1 MNAKELHR
9 LLTITAFT
17 IGYVLI
23 DELTATEQNAVGNFF
38 MLIGQTLSTNSS
50 FNFNVDWNNATN
62 GTSVNKIDEKELLNK
77 VKDILNKKIKKTKK
91 NNLEPAVV
99 VFSNVASLQMD
110 QILSKLKNNSTL
122 CLKAVV
128 TATNYNWTFEKLV
141 LHLLEEYQKNK

>member
-62 GTSVNKIDEKELLNK
+62 GTSINKIDEKELLNK
-77 VKDILNKKIKKTKK
+77 VKEI
-91 NNLEPAVV
+91 
-99 VFSNVASLQMD
+99 F
-110 QILSKLKNNSTL
+110 NNSINNI
-122 CLKAVV
+122 K
-128 TATNYNWTFEKLV
+128 
-141 LHLLEEYQKNK
+141 

>member
-1 MNAKELHR
+1 MNAKELNR

-77 VKDILNKKIKKTKK
+77 VKDI
-91 NNLEPAVV
+91 
-99 VFSNVASLQMD
+99 F
-110 QILSKLKNNSTL
+110 NNSINNI
-122 CLKAVV
+122 K
-128 TATNYNWTFEKLV
+128 
-141 LHLLEEYQKNK
+141 

>member
-62 GTSVNKIDEKELLNK
+62 GTSVNKIDEKELLHK
-77 VKDILNKKIKKTKK
+77 VKDI
-91 NNLEPAVV
+91 
-99 VFSNVASLQMD
+99 F
-110 QILSKLKNNSTL
+110 NNSINNI
-122 CLKAVV
+122 K
-128 TATNYNWTFEKLV
+128 
-141 LHLLEEYQKNK
+141 

>member
-77 VKDILNKKIKKTKK
+77 VKDI
-91 NNLEPAVV
+91 
-99 VFSNVASLQMD
+99 F
-110 QILSKLKNNSTL
+110 NNSINNI
-122 CLKAVV
+122 K
-128 TATNYNWTFEKLV
+128 
-141 LHLLEEYQKNK
+141 

>member
-1 MNAKELHR
+1 MNTKELHR

-77 VKDILNKKIKKTKK
+77 VKDI
-91 NNLEPAVV
+91 
-99 VFSNVASLQMD
+99 F
-110 QILSKLKNNSTL
+110 NNSINNI
-122 CLKAVV
+122 K
-128 TATNYNWTFEKLV
+128 
-141 LHLLEEYQKNK
+141 

>member
-17 IGYVLI
+17 IGYDLI

-77 VKDILNKKIKKTKK
+77 VKDI
-91 NNLEPAVV
+91 
-99 VFSNVASLQMD
+99 F
-110 QILSKLKNNSTL
+110 NNSINNI
-122 CLKAVV
+122 K
-128 TATNYNWTFEKLV
+128 
-141 LHLLEEYQKNK
+141 

>member
-1 MNAKELHR
+1 MNTKELHR

-62 GTSVNKIDEKELLNK
+62 GTSINKIDEKELLNR
-77 VKDILNKKIKKTKK
+77 VKDI
-91 NNLEPAVV
+91 
-99 VFSNVASLQMD
+99 F
-110 QILSKLKNNSTL
+110 NNSINNI
-122 CLKAVV
+122 K
-128 TATNYNWTFEKLV
+128 
-141 LHLLEEYQKNK
+141 

>member
-50 FNFNVDWNNATN
+50 FNFNVEWNNATN
-62 GTSVNKIDEKELLNK
+62 GTSINKIDEKELLNR
-77 VKDILNKKIKKTKK
+77 VKDI
-91 NNLEPAVV
+91 
-99 VFSNVASLQMD
+99 F
-110 QILSKLKNNSTL
+110 NNSINNI
-122 CLKAVV
+122 K
-128 TATNYNWTFEKLV
+128 
-141 LHLLEEYQKNK
+141 

>member
-9 LLTITAFT
+9 LLTISAFT
-17 IGYVLI
+17 IGYVMI

-77 VKDILNKKIKKTKK
+77 VKDI
-91 NNLEPAVV
+91 
-99 VFSNVASLQMD
+99 F
-110 QILSKLKNNSTL
+110 NNSINNI
-122 CLKAVV
+122 K
-128 TATNYNWTFEKLV
+128 
-141 LHLLEEYQKNK
+141 

>member
-62 GTSVNKIDEKELLNK
+62 GTGINKIDEKELLNK
-77 VKDILNKKIKKTKK
+77 VKDI
-91 NNLEPAVV
+91 
-99 VFSNVASLQMD
+99 F
-110 QILSKLKNNSTL
+110 NNSINNI
-122 CLKAVV
+122 K
-128 TATNYNWTFEKLV
+128 
-141 LHLLEEYQKNK
+141 

>member
-23 DELTATEQNAVGNFF
+23 DELTATEQNAVGNCF

-77 VKDILNKKIKKTKK
+77 VKDI
-91 NNLEPAVV
+91 
-99 VFSNVASLQMD
+99 F
-110 QILSKLKNNSTL
+110 NNSINNI
-122 CLKAVV
+122 K
-128 TATNYNWTFEKLV
+128 
-141 LHLLEEYQKNK
+141 

>member
-1 MNAKELHR
+1 MNTKIIVYNKEYIHNYDALKQ
-9 LLTITAFT
+9 LCLMMNIE
-17 IGYVLI
+17 IILI
-23 DELTATEQNAVGNFF
+23 
-38 MLIGQTLSTNSS
+38 
-50 FNFNVDWNNATN
+50 NNQMTQ
-62 GTSVNKIDEKELLNK
+62 NK

-91 NNLEPAVV
+91 NNLEPPVV

>member
-62 GTSVNKIDEKELLNK
+62 GTSINKIDEKELLNK
-77 VKDILNKKIKKTKK
+77 VKDI
-91 NNLEPAVV
+91 
-99 VFSNVASLQMD
+99 F
-110 QILSKLKNNSTL
+110 NNSINNI
-122 CLKAVV
+122 K
-128 TATNYNWTFEKLV
+128 
-141 LHLLEEYQKNK
+141 

>member
-50 FNFNVDWNNATN
+50 FNFNVDWNNDTN
-62 GTSVNKIDEKELLNK
+62 GTSINKIDEKELLNK
-77 VKDILNKKIKKTKK
+77 VKDI
-91 NNLEPAVV
+91 
-99 VFSNVASLQMD
+99 F
-110 QILSKLKNNSTL
+110 NNSINNI
-122 CLKAVV
+122 K
-128 TATNYNWTFEKLV
+128 
-141 LHLLEEYQKNK
+141 

>member
-77 VKDILNKKIKKTKK
+77 VKDI
-91 NNLEPAVV
+91 
-99 VFSNVASLQMD
+99 F
-110 QILSKLKNNSTL
+110 NNSINNI
-122 CLKAVV
+122 KW
-128 TATNYNWTFEKLV
+128 YWF
-141 LHLLEEYQKNK
+141 

>member
-23 DELTATEQNAVGNFF
+23 DELTATEKNAVGNFF

-77 VKDILNKKIKKTKK
+77 VKDI
-91 NNLEPAVV
+91 
-99 VFSNVASLQMD
+99 F
-110 QILSKLKNNSTL
+110 NNSINNI
-122 CLKAVV
+122 K
-128 TATNYNWTFEKLV
+128 
-141 LHLLEEYQKNK
+141 

>member
-50 FNFNVDWNNATN
+50 FNFNIDWNNATN
-62 GTSVNKIDEKELLNK
+62 GTSINKIDEKELLNR
-77 VKDILNKKIKKTKK
+77 VKDI
-91 NNLEPAVV
+91 
-99 VFSNVASLQMD
+99 F
-110 QILSKLKNNSTL
+110 NNSINNI
-122 CLKAVV
+122 K
-128 TATNYNWTFEKLV
+128 
-141 LHLLEEYQKNK
+141 

>member
-50 FNFNVDWNNATN
+50 FNFNVNWNNAIN

-77 VKDILNKKIKKTKK
+77 VKDI
-91 NNLEPAVV
+91 
-99 VFSNVASLQMD
+99 F
-110 QILSKLKNNSTL
+110 NNSINNI
-122 CLKAVV
+122 K
-128 TATNYNWTFEKLV
+128 
-141 LHLLEEYQKNK
+141 

>member
-50 FNFNVDWNNATN
+50 FNFNIDWNNSVN
-62 GTSVNKIDEKELLNK
+62 GTNINTINEKELLNK
-77 VKDILNKKIKKTKK
+77 VKDI
-91 NNLEPAVV
+91 
-99 VFSNVASLQMD
+99 F
-110 QILSKLKNNSTL
+110 NNSINNI
-122 CLKAVV
+122 K
-128 TATNYNWTFEKLV
+128 
-141 LHLLEEYQKNK
+141 

>member
-23 DELTATEQNAVGNFF
+23 DKLTATEQNAVGNFF

-77 VKDILNKKIKKTKK
+77 VKDI
-91 NNLEPAVV
+91 
-99 VFSNVASLQMD
+99 F
-110 QILSKLKNNSTL
+110 NNSINNI
-122 CLKAVV
+122 K
-128 TATNYNWTFEKLV
+128 
-141 LHLLEEYQKNK
+141 

>member
-62 GTSVNKIDEKELLNK
+62 GTSV
-77 VKDILNKKIKKTKK
+77 KTS
-91 NNLEPAVV
+91 VV
-99 VFSNVASLQMD
+99 D
-110 QILSKLKNNSTL
+110 GLSKF
-122 CLKAVV
+122 AVIAG
-128 TATNYNWTFEKLV
+128 TSK
-141 LHLLEEYQKNK
+141 

>member
-38 MLIGQTLSTNSS
+38 LLIGQTLSTNSS

-77 VKDILNKKIKKTKK
+77 VKDI
-91 NNLEPAVV
+91 
-99 VFSNVASLQMD
+99 F
-110 QILSKLKNNSTL
+110 NNSINNI
-122 CLKAVV
+122 K
-128 TATNYNWTFEKLV
+128 
-141 LHLLEEYQKNK
+141 

>member
-50 FNFNVDWNNATN
+50 FNFNGDWNNATN

-77 VKDILNKKIKKTKK
+77 VKDI
-91 NNLEPAVV
+91 
-99 VFSNVASLQMD
+99 F
-110 QILSKLKNNSTL
+110 NNSINNI
-122 CLKAVV
+122 K
-128 TATNYNWTFEKLV
+128 
-141 LHLLEEYQKNK
+141 

>member
-62 GTSVNKIDEKELLNK
+62 GTSINKIDEKELLNR
-77 VKDILNKKIKKTKK
+77 VKDI
-91 NNLEPAVV
+91 
-99 VFSNVASLQMD
+99 F
-110 QILSKLKNNSTL
+110 NNSINNI
-122 CLKAVV
+122 K
-128 TATNYNWTFEKLV
+128 
-141 LHLLEEYQKNK
+141 

>member
-50 FNFNVDWNNATN
+50 FNFNVDWNNSVN
-62 GTSVNKIDEKELLNK
+62 GTNVNNINEKELLNK
-77 VKDILNKKIKKTKK
+77 VKDI
-91 NNLEPAVV
+91 
-99 VFSNVASLQMD
+99 F
-110 QILSKLKNNSTL
+110 NNSINNI
-122 CLKAVV
+122 K
-128 TATNYNWTFEKLV
+128 
-141 LHLLEEYQKNK
+141 

>member
-9 LLTITAFT
+9 LLTISAFT

-77 VKDILNKKIKKTKK
+77 VKDI
-91 NNLEPAVV
+91 
-99 VFSNVASLQMD
+99 F
-110 QILSKLKNNSTL
+110 NNSINNI
-122 CLKAVV
+122 K
-128 TATNYNWTFEKLV
+128 
-141 LHLLEEYQKNK
+141 